1 MQFCRLFSLILVSA
15 LLVSFCLM
23 VSAHATSTWSI
34 QTIGPSTNG
43 EPISLAIDS
52 NGNPHIAYSNYPNTN
67 EQSGTW
73 NITFSRWKDF
83 ELEYWV

>member
-1 MQFCRLFSLILVSA
+1 MRSFRLFSLILVSA
-15 LLVSFCLM
+15 LLVSACLM
-23 VSAHATSTWSI
+23 VPAQAVSTWTI
-34 QTIGPSTNG
+34 QTVGPSTNG

-73 NITFSRWKDF
+73 NITYS
-83 ELEYWV
+83 